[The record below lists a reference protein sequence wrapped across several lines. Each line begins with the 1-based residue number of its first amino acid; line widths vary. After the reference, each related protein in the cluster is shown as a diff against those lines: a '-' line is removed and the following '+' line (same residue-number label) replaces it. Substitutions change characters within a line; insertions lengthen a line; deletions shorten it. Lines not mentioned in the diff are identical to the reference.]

1 MEMRGGEAG
10 NLEKRAWK
18 KKMETKSKAP
28 HVKPTC
34 WAPQF
39 VFALYVRATRPF
51 VVQTA
56 LEKQLS
62 GGFFGHGD

>member
-39 VFALYVRATRPF
+39 RIRIYRPGHPPTGYGYAYLQVRDSE
-51 VVQTA
+51 
-56 LEKQLS
+56 L
-62 GGFFGHGD
+62 